1 MSGNSRLGGPLAESK
16 LFVANLALDA
26 ESEAVAA
33 LFAPFGEVEHVH
45 IFREGPDGPS
55 KGVAF
60 VKFKQRPMATAA
72 IMALNGKVTM
82 EVCCQLPPR
91 PTTVALTVS
100 ASRCVCVCVCVSVC
114 LCVCVSARVCTY
126 LRAAQRPWLLSLPT
140 ASVRS
145 AAPPWAARS
154 SSTPR
159 PVVVVAPAAV
169 VVAGA
174 TVAVE

>member
-72 IMALNGKVTM
+72 VIMPDLHTPVTM
-82 EVCCQLPPR
+82 SKPGPDTPAPVPSRPR
-91 PTTVALTVS
+91 SQP
-100 ASRCVCVCVCVSVC
+100 ASPILV
-114 LCVCVSARVCTY
+114 
-126 LRAAQRPWLLSLPT
+126 QP
-140 ASVRS
+140 RS
-145 AAPPWAARS
+145 
-154 SSTPR
+154 
-159 PVVVVAPAAV
+159 
-169 VVAGA
+169 
-174 TVAVE
+174 